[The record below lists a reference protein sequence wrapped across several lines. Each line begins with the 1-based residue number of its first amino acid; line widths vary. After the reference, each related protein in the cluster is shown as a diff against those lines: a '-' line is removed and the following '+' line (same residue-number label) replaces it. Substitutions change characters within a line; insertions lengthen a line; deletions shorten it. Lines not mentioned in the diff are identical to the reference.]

1 MDTSIPE
8 TKVWYMLDGGYMKA
22 SCQNWARLRRD
33 LLSADRYSSVANQV
47 GVGWNMISYTDTG
60 LYFQFRASK
69 NFQSFS
75 SSQTIE
81 FGYTEGFTGILGGY
95 RSGNLFT

>member
-1 MDTSIPE
+1 MNWVIKIISKTLI
-8 TKVWYMLDGGYMKA
+8 TKISYISWGITTKA
-22 SCQNWARLRRD
+22 FTV
-33 LLSADRYSSVANQV
+33 LSADRYSSVANQV